1 MFSILIIEIFE
12 ILRKINENIKIKKG
26 IKMKK
31 ISKITKTIMIVMII
45 VLTSSLTVSATTIRK
60 PRRSNPNTPVDRRG
74 ITTYYNPSH
83 QEWKKTSGPKL
94 LNTYKAKKDAK
105 YYKPIFYL
113 SSLWL
118 PNNKKDLEI
127 TIGTSYSKSVT
138 NVVSSEL
145 GVSTTKAKVNLA
157 TKVSSS
163 YSSMCQYSSSYS
175 TKCTIEMKNYSTKK
189 RYRPAAYGNIICY
202 SVRRKNIITGKT
214 ASEGKCYTFDSKS
227 GCDLR
232 LAVK

>member
-1 MFSILIIEIFE
+1 MTYIRALSILIIEVFE
-12 ILRKINENIKIKKG
+12 ILHKINENIKIKKG

-163 YSSMCQYSSSYS
+163 
-175 TKCTIEMKNYSTKK
+175 STKK